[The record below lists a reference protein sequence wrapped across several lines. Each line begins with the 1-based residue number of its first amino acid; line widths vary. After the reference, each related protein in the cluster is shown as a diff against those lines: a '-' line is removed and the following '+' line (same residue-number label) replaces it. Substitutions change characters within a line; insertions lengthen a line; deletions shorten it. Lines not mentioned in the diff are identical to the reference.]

1 MSAHVFVLWM
11 KKIIFLETVTGEN
24 KGMSARKILNLY
36 LLSDNRVCVEYFCT
50 VFDKGLGRNRLN
62 DTKTFKNVSKCL
74 LWDLMF
80 PGLEIYFTSKL
91 SWIERIPIALLVGG

>member
-1 MSAHVFVLWM
+1 M
-11 KKIIFLETVTGEN
+11 
-24 KGMSARKILNLY
+24 GMSARKIFNLY
-36 LLSDNRVCVEYFCT
+36 LISDNRVCVKLFCT
-50 VFDKGLGRNRLN
+50 VFDKGVVRNRLN
-62 DTKTFKNVSKCL
+62 DTKTLKNVSKYL